1 MRHRRRRQQ
10 QPQPQQPYQQQQ
22 YIFVVQRR
30 TRILR
35 VHVIALVRLQGDDL
49 RRYGVDDVRWRGR
62 SGNRL

>member
-1 MRHRRRRQQ
+1 MRHRCRRQQ